1 MAEPLGVLEVKI
13 KGDTTPLEK
22 NLGDAKAMAEK
33 TAAEIAAIEA
43 KWLAREYRER
53 VAYEGKKEEAAK
65 RAASVAERE
74 AARAAAAQ
82 EREAKRA
89 AAAVEREAKRAALT
103 REKEAARA
111 AMAEARATSRGTL
124 TGLGGGTSTRISDV
138 GGRLPGGRGPGAQIA
153 AESKQATFALMQ
165 LGNTLDDLQYVGTM
179 GLRPILNNIMQ
190 FAPQVGIALLGF
202 DMLRKGI
209 VAAFNALTS
218 GGTLSEF
225 ATDVEK
231 LKVKVE
237 ELEGAWLKTARAVK
251 TLGQARA
258 DLTASEEAQKVKDMP
273 SEEQEG
279 NRRSF
284 EDAAKKAGGG
294 GTESVLR
301 GLLSKHFTAKD
312 VEESVQSGRITHE
325 EAYGH
330 GIEGKSAKEIN
341 QLMEGDK
348 VVEADLRELT
358 LGKMVNEWMAD
369 LARGDKAARARLL
382 AMIEADKKLGQ
393 REGPEGEGS
402 YKNKFARELE
412 EGPFRDAD
420 KDMEAEEEKT
430 RKYRIEHAEKREKRA
445 KADAAKLREINER
458 FRKATEEVEE
468 DQQRERMR
476 TAEAVVSRAMQ
487 NRGRAGPEFTG
498 LTDLSRQM
506 NLSGTKDP
514 AEQQLSAAELQKAA
528 AELNMETARKQANV
542 KAALAV
548 AAP

>member
-1 MAEPLGVLEVKI
+1 MPEPLGTLEVKVH
-13 KGDTTPLEK
+13 GDLEQLEK
-22 NLGDAKAMAEK
+22 DFASAKAMTEK
-33 TAAEIAAIEA
+33 TGADIAVIEA

-53 VAYEGKKEEAAK
+53 VAYEGRKEEAAK

-89 AAAVEREAKRAALT
+89 ALT

-124 TGLGGGTSTRISDV
+124 AGLGMGPGTRISDV
-138 GGRLPGGRGPGAQIA
+138 GGRLPGSRKGGMDDLTRGSREANY
-153 AESKQATFALMQ
+153 ALLT
-165 LGNTLDDLQYVGTM
+165 LGNTIDDLQYIGTM
-179 GLRPILNNIMQ
+179 GLRPIINNVMQ
-190 FAPQVGIALLGF
+190 FAPAAGIALVGF
-202 DMLRKGI
+202 ELLRKGI
-209 VAAFNALTS
+209 MAAWNALQS
-218 GGTLSEF
+218 GGTLSDF

-237 ELEGAWLKTARAVK
+237 ELEGAWLKSARAVK
-251 TLGQARA
+251 TMNQARL
-258 DLTASEEAQKVKDMP
+258 DLTAAEESQKVKDMP
-273 SEEQEG
+273 SKAQEE
-279 NRRSF
+279 NKRAF
-284 EDAAKKAGGG
+284 EDAAKEVGGA

-301 GLLSKHFTAKD
+301 GLLGKHFTAKD

-330 GIEGKSAKEIN
+330 GIEGKSAKEIGAM
-341 QLMEGDK
+341 MEGDK
-348 VVEADLRELT
+348 VLEANLRQLT

-369 LARGDKAARARLL
+369 LARGDKAARERLM
-382 AMIEADKKLGQ
+382 AMIEADEKLGQ

-412 EGPFRDAD
+412 EGPFREMD
-420 KDMEAEEEKT
+420 KAEEEFSKGNQ
-430 RKYRIEHAEKREKRA
+430 KAHEKLAEKREKRV
-445 KADAAKLREINER
+445 KDDAAKLREINER

-468 DQQRERMR
+468 QDAHEANR
-476 TAEAVVSRAMQ
+476 AASAVVQRATQ
-487 NRGRAGPEFTG
+487 NRGRSHAEQFG
-498 LTDLSRQM
+498 LADLSRQM

-514 AEQQLSAAELQKAA
+514 AEQQLTAAELQQAA
-528 AELNMETARKQANV
+528 AELNMEAARKQANMT
-542 KAALAV
+542 AALAV